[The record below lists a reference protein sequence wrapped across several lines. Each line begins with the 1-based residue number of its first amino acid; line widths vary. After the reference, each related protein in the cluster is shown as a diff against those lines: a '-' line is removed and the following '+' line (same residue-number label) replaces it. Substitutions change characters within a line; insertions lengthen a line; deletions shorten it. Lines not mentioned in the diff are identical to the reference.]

1 MGGNIECQ
9 TGFIAVS
16 WARRE
21 DTGFDKLESMIHVT
35 MALISYVLLLLRRPM
50 QNKPL
55 FHWFWIFNIV
65 VKLVPRIEAAS
76 LIEVI
81 VTICQKCSDK
91 NCNSLIFVYCSYTV
105 IDLRSEQWED
115 SVFQTVDYRLKALW
129 IPWDAFQ
136 HKSNRSAGGCWLHRW
151 LAGSS
156 SVHLCICMYLLPRQF
171 LLLSLTL

>member
-35 MALISYVLLLLRRPM
+35 MALISYVLLLLRRLM

-76 LIEVI
+76 LIDII

-136 HKSNRSAGGCWLHRW
+136 HKSCEAIVLLAVAGCIDGWL
-151 LAGSS
+151 
-156 SVHLCICMYLLPRQF
+156 VPHLCICASACFSYQGNF
-171 LLLSLTL
+171 CYCH